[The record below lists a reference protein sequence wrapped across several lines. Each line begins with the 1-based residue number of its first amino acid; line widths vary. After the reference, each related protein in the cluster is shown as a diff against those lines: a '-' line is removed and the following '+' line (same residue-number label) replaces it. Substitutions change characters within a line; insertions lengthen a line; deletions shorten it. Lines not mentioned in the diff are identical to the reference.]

1 MIVFKFAEK
10 LSEFLAW
17 ITIKIVILLTGIMT
31 LTVLT
36 GVFFRYVIGNP
47 LGWTEA
53 LARYAMIW
61 AALLAV
67 SPCIKDQEHVGLE
80 ILVRKFPAKFAKIF
94 NFITGLL
101 IVFFFFEL
109 TRKGIDMAVSGLGQR
124 SLSLGITMFWP
135 LMSVPV
141 AAGLALIQQV
151 LHMIAALDPEA
162 DKKDIYG
169 ETEVDQA
176 LDEASDLQ

>member
-1 MIVFKFAEK
+1 MSIFKVAEK
-10 LSEFLAW
+10 IAEFLAW
-17 ITIKIVILLTGIMT
+17 ITIKIAILLTGIMT
-31 LTVLT
+31 LTVLI
-36 GVFFRYVIGNP
+36 GVFFRYVVGNP

-53 LARYAMIW
+53 LARYTMIW

-80 ILVRKFPAKFAKIF
+80 IVVRKFPAKFAKAF
-94 NFITGLL
+94 NFLTGLL
-101 IVFFFFEL
+101 ILFFFFEL
-109 TRKGIDMAVSGLGQR
+109 TRKGINMAVSGLGQQ

-141 AAGLALIQQV
+141 SAGLALIQQV
-151 LHMIAALDPEA
+151 LHMIVVLDPETG
-162 DKKDIYG
+162 KTDIFG
-169 ETEVDQA
+169 ETEIEQA